1 MQTTRL
7 YIDGAFVAPHAG
19 GSFEAINPATETA
32 FARIAAGTAKDVDR
46 AVRSARRAFDQGPW
60 GGYKSSGIGR
70 ELGKAGFMGFREI
83 KQIKRYDHTRNW
95 GWYLEP

>member
-32 FARIAAGTAKDVDR
+32 FARIAAGVTERLA
-46 AVRSARRAFDQGPW
+46 
-60 GGYKSSGIGR
+60 
-70 ELGKAGFMGFREI
+70 EI
-83 KQIKRYDHTRNW
+83 TRYDHTRSW
-95 GWYLEP
+95 GWYL